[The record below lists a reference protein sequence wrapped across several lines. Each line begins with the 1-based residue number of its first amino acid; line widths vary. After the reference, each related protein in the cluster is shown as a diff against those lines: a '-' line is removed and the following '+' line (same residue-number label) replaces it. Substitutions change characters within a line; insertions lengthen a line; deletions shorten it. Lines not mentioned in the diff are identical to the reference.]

1 MFNSTEKKQPIQ
13 HEIQE
18 IRDFYNKHKPSLYEQ
33 TPMNK
38 KTVLKFMETPA
49 YTNIMASNLNTA
61 RYQSIKNSDLFESLI
76 DSGMKYS
83 SPRNLASQFSR
94 RFEESIQK
102 GMHSGL
108 LGLGQIGYNNQN
120 FLVNLVPSSEAHE
133 QKDLSFADRVLY
145 GNIAE
150 DIFAHTKSP

>member
-1 MFNSTEKKQPIQ
+1 MSYSTEKKQPIQ

-38 KTVLKFMETPA
+38 KSILKFMETPA
-49 YTNIMASNLNTA
+49 YTNIMQSNINTA

-83 SPRNLASQFSR
+83 SPRNLATQFSS

-102 GMHSGL
+102 GLHGGL
-108 LGLGQIGYNNQN
+108 GAIGQIGYNNQN
-120 FLVNLVPSSEAHE
+120 FLVNLAPQES
-133 QKDLSFADRVLY
+133 
-145 GNIAE
+145 
-150 DIFAHTKSP
+150 